1 MIYILGL
8 FAGFVLG
15 NIGYISYRI
24 LSVVINNKLVVRKAN
39 KLGTP
44 DLCCC
49 GSMLQDHGWGDNH
62 AFVSEIDWFIE
73 SNTKQFS

>member
-24 LSVVINNKLVVRKAN
+24 LSVVISNKLVVRKAN
-39 KLGTP
+39 KFGTP

-49 GSMLQDHGWGDNH
+49 GSMLKDHGWGSNH
-62 AFVSEIDWFIE
+62 SFVSEMDYFVE